1 MERKLV
7 VRFIVLSKVTAQQ
20 SEFLWFEGIRKKGWV
35 SEDSMEWFNEG
46 DSHSTVIF
54 PWSVIVSAMSS
65 QEVRKASSQTLL
77 ASIAMLA

>member
-1 MERKLV
+1 
-7 VRFIVLSKVTAQQ
+7 
-20 SEFLWFEGIRKKGWV
+20 
-35 SEDSMEWFNEG
+35 MEWFNEG